1 MLFKLVRG
9 PFPLF
14 YNKRKGPLYTIEQG
28 ATRNETKDSFVLGF
42 TKWPSNQYK
51 LLGRTDRRTES
62 SKPIVPVPLHGRGL
76 IIYRSIRH
84 ILDPLSLVSFG
95 IFAGI

>member
-1 MLFKLVRG
+1 MARTKNVDGRTDGRTDVLFKLVRG

-42 TKWPSNQYK
+42 TKWPSNQFK
-51 LLGRTDRRTES
+51 LLGRT
-62 SKPIVPVPLHGRGL
+62 HGRTHGRNRANL
-76 IIYRSIRH
+76 
-84 ILDPLSLVSFG
+84 
-95 IFAGI
+95 

>member
-42 TKWPSNQYK
+42 TKWPSNQFK
-51 LLGRTDRRTES
+51 LPGQTDGRTDGQPDS
-62 SKPIVPVPLHGRGL
+62 SIPPPPNFVLGGITISGHL
-76 IIYRSIRH
+76 Y
-84 ILDPLSLVSFG
+84 VS
-95 IFAGI
+95 

>member
-1 MLFKLVRG
+1 MNPGQKKTGRTDMLFKLVRG

-51 LLGRTDRRTES
+51 LLGQTDGRTFS
-62 SKPIVPVPLHGRGL
+62 
-76 IIYRSIRH
+76 
-84 ILDPLSLVSFG
+84 
-95 IFAGI
+95 